1 MVVLLTEKPK
11 FPIDR
16 EIKAFEIT
24 AEALDDWERIFW
36 KNRRRLVRFLRT
48 AARLEEDLTWGI
60 F

>member
-48 AARLEEDLTWGI
+48 AARLEED
-60 F
+60 